1 MKTIHLVFI
10 SLFITNMS
18 YAQTDGTPMTNEISQ
33 TRDYVSSVINRM
45 SSSSTEKY
53 SISADYSVAGKEFN
67 EIKNLALKQ
76 FKQSMDSLS
85 QSSFSSTINEYN
97 TLVNDN
103 TLCESEKTMRLN
115 LQYQSLTSQAGANEV
130 IYQKA
135 ISMLFKTTADIFV
148 LNFDPLHSWG
158 NAYFNSTKN
167 EPDYQQYNVSI
178 IKQIN
183 DVLEKKCTVEPFN
196 NPSQSCITNLLSDL
210 VQFYFDVSSQINR
223 DLVITLADGKTITL
237 HQSEDGSIL
246 KTLQILKNNFQ
257 LNQNFETL
265 PFKY

>member
-1 MKTIHLVFI
+1 LKDNVVRSAIKIH
-10 SLFITNMS
+10 
-18 YAQTDGTPMTNEISQ
+18 G
-33 TRDYVSSVINRM
+33 
-45 SSSSTEKY
+45 
-53 SISADYSVAGKEFN
+53 GKGR
-67 EIKNLALKQ
+67 IKNWIL
-76 FKQSMDSLS
+76 
-85 QSSFSSTINEYN
+85 E
-97 TLVNDN
+97 
-103 TLCESEKTMRLN
+103 
-115 LQYQSLTSQAGANEV
+115 
-130 IYQKA
+130 
-135 ISMLFKTTADIFV
+135 
-148 LNFDPLHSWG
+148 NFP
-158 NAYFNSTKN
+158 
-167 EPDYQQYNVSI
+167 PDYQQYNVSI